1 MPLSSKHPKYAEAA
15 PDWKVVRDTHAGER
29 RVKELGTEYLPATSG
44 MIAAGFMSGVSS
56 HALIGRQR
64 EDGQVEARVGGAYQN
79 EGQAQY
85 DAYRCRAVFHP
96 LVAASAEALIGI
108 MHRKPPTIELPKKL
122 ESLRQDCTQDREGLA
137 TLLRRINEEQLL
149 TGRLGLLLDVRG
161 DLGPGAL
168 PYLSTYAAES
178 ILNWGV
184 DRVTSPGKLLF
195 AVLDESGDQLQDDLS
210 YAHQRR
216 YLVLGDAATGFVKRA
231 AGADAEMPAEGYVAA
246 AVSDTD
252 EAAALP
258 FVAPQIAGTKLPEI
272 PFVTIGAKDLQ
283 WDPDAPPLLRVAS
296 MALAIYR
303 GEADYRHALFMQGQ
317 ETLVTIGAKT
327 GSAYAEPGEA
337 VKGQPVMLGANG
349 RIDLDTG
356 GDAKFIGVSS
366 NGLSAQRQA
375 IMDDKTAAAEMG
387 AQIIGDRSGGA
398 ESGDALEIR
407 VAARTATL
415 SSVALAGAQGLERIL
430 KMAATWVGA
439 NPDEVKVT
447 PNLDFAGTP
456 ITGSDILQITQ
467 AKSMG
472 LPLSWESIH
481 DWLARKG
488 FTSKTYEEEE
498 DQIEGEGPSG
508 SGIGHNGGPALD
520 DDDEATD
527 EDADAVTDDDL
538 NGLFAPETLAGA

>member
-29 RVKELGTEYLPATSG
+29 RVKALGTEYLPATSG
-44 MIAAGFMSGVSS
+44 MIAAGFLGSVSAS
-56 HALIGRQR
+56 ALIGRQR
-64 EDGQVEARVGGAYQN
+64 PDGQLEAVVVGGHFT

-85 DAYRCRAVFHP
+85 DAYKCRAVFHP
-96 LVAASAEALIGI
+96 LVGASAEALIGI
-108 MHRKPPTIELPKKL
+108 MHRKPPTISLPDKL
-122 ESLRQDCTQDREGLA
+122 EPLRDDCTQDREGLA
-137 TLLRRINEEQLL
+137 TLLRRVNEEQLL

-210 YAHQRR
+210 YAEQKR
-216 YLVLGDAATGFVKRA
+216 YLVLGDAATPFVRRA
-231 AGADAEMPAEGYVAA
+231 AADPVALPATGYVAA
-246 AVSDTD
+246 AVTDTED
-252 EAAALP
+252 AVSLP
-258 FVAPQIAGTKLPEI
+258 FVQPNIAGKELPEI

-317 ETLVTIGAKT
+317 ETLVIIGGKT
-327 GSAYAEPGEA
+327 ASAYAEPGEA
-337 VKGQPVMLGANG
+337 VKGQPIMLGANG

-356 GDAKFIGVSS
+356 GDAKFIGVSA
-366 NGLSAQRQA
+366 NGLSAMREA
-375 IMDDKTAAAEMG
+375 IEDDKTAAAEMG

-439 NPDEVKVT
+439 NPDEVKVV
-447 PNLDFAGTP
+447 PNLDFAGSP

-472 LPLSWESIH
+472 LPLAWSSIH

-498 DQIEGEGPSG
+498 DEIEAEGPG
-508 SGIGHNGGPALD
+508 GIGHNGGPSLD
-520 DDDEATD
+520 NEDEATD
-527 EDADAVTDDDL
+527 DLFQSDLTTDAA
-538 NGLFAPETLAGA
+538 

>member
-1 MPLSSKHPKYAEAA
+1 MPLSSQHPKYAAAA

-29 RVKELGTEYLPATSG
+29 QVKAAGTEYLPATSG
-44 MIAAGFMSGVSS
+44 MIAAGFLDGASGT
-56 HALIGRQR
+56 ALIGRER
-64 EDGQVEARVGGAYQN
+64 SDGQVEAVAGAACFS

-108 MHRKPPTIELPKKL
+108 MHRKPPTIALPEKL
-122 ESLRQDCTQDREGLA
+122 EPLRDDCTQDREGLA

-149 TGRLGLLLDVRG
+149 TGRIGLLLDVRG
-161 DLGPGAL
+161 ELGPEAL
-168 PYLSTYAAES
+168 PFLSTYTAES

-184 DRVTSPGKLLF
+184 DRDASPGKLLF

-210 YAHQRR
+210 YRHQRR
-216 YLVLGDAATGFVKRA
+216 YLVLGDAATPFVRQSA
-231 AGADAEMPAEGYVAA
+231 ADAVGLPASGYVAA
-246 AVSDTD
+246 AVTDTD
-252 EAAALP
+252 DAADLP
-258 FVAPQIAGTKLPEI
+258 FKAPQIAGNGLPEI

-283 WDPDAPPLLRVAS
+283 WAPDAPPLLRVAS

-317 ETLVTIGAKT
+317 ETLVTIGAKQA
-327 GSAYAEPGEA
+327 SAYAEPGE
-337 VKGQPVMLGANG
+337 VVRGRPILLGANG
-349 RIDLDTG
+349 RIDLDLG
-356 GDAKFIGVSS
+356 GDAKFIGVSAA
-366 NGLSAQRQA
+366 GLSAMRQA
-375 IMDDKTAAAEMG
+375 IEDDKRAAAEMG

-430 KMAATWVGA
+430 KMAAIWIGA
-439 NPDEVKVT
+439 NPDEVKIT
-447 PNLDFAGTP
+447 PNLDFAGSP
-456 ITGSDILQITQ
+456 ITGADILQITQ

-472 LPLSWESIH
+472 LPLSWASIH

-488 FTSKTYEEEE
+488 FTAKTYEEEE
-498 DQIEGEGPSG
+498 DQIGTEGPSG
-508 SGIGHNGGPALD
+508 IDRNGGRALVD
-520 DDDEATD
+520 PTTDKAT
-527 EDADAVTDDDL
+527 
-538 NGLFAPETLAGA
+538 